1 MKQSKEKTQA
11 EKAIERLK
19 EKPMPESVK
28 EAVRKK
34 QAYVN
39 REINK

>member
-1 MKQSKEKTQA
+1 MKQLKEKSEAQ
-11 EKAIERLK
+11 KVIERLK
-19 EKPMPESVK
+19 DKPMPEGAK